1 MVYADEL
8 GDGAVITFTHQ
19 PPGGWTG
26 HRGRLDSAPIAE
38 PGVHG
43 GIVFNCGSNPFVDA
57 AADLTLGAGFRGNQS
72 RTERFGAYRLLDA
85 V

>member
-1 MVYADEL
+1 VVYADQL
-8 GDGAVITFTHQ
+8 GDGAVIMFTHQ
-19 PPGGWTG
+19 PRPMAGGVIG
-26 HRGRLDSAPIAE
+26 GLDSAPIAE

>member
-1 MVYADEL
+1 VIYADE
-8 GDGAVITFTHQ
+8 
-19 PPGGWTG
+19 
-26 HRGRLDSAPIAE
+26 RGRIDSAPIAE

-57 AADLTLGAGFRGNQS
+57 AAVLTLGAGFRRNQS
-72 RTERFGAYRLLDA
+72 RTERFGAYRLSDA

>member
-19 PPGGWTG
+19 PPDGWTG
-26 HRGRLDSAPIAE
+26 HRGRVDSAPIAE

-43 GIVFNCGSNPFVDA
+43 G
-57 AADLTLGAGFRGNQS
+57 RGNQS
-72 RTERFGAYRLLDA
+72 RTERFGAYRLSDA